1 VTIPSAAL
9 GRPGTTTTAL
19 GFGCSGIVGS
29 NTRSESMG
37 LLSAAVE
44 LGIRHFDV
52 ARSYGT
58 GDAEAI
64 LGDFLTTTNE
74 PCTVTSKCGIAPA
87 ATYGLPGRRTK
98 ALARAALRKVPGPY
112 RAVRSRATASV
123 QGGQFGPEQIRQ
135 SLETS
140 LRALRR
146 DRLEAFLLHEC
157 TPEEWASG
165 SIQEVLSDLVR
176 SGAIGCAG
184 PATSAA
190 GTLEI
195 LRHESLAVPLVQF
208 QDDGNMFGAELVGL
222 ARRRGTSTIT
232 HGVLDRNLRALRAH
246 LAGASEPA
254 LREWSGRL
262 DGEVTDA
269 SVLAALLLRRAMAR
283 NRGGVVL
290 FRTNDAGHL
299 RSTVEAVKT
308 DIAADQLQALEEL
321 IAQASASPQP

>member
-1 VTIPSAAL
+1 VTIPSAGL

-19 GFGCSGIVGS
+19 GFGCSGIIGS

-52 ARSYGT
+52 ARSYGS

-74 PCTVTSKCGIAPA
+74 PCTVTSKCGISPA
-87 ATYGLPGRRTK
+87 ATYGLAGRRTK
-98 ALARAALRKVPGPY
+98 ALARAALRRAPGPY
-112 RAVRSRATASV
+112 GVVRSWATASV
-123 QGGQFGPEQIRQ
+123 HGGQFAPEQIRR
-135 SLETS
+135 SLQTS

-165 SIQEVLSDLVR
+165 SVQEVLSDLVS
-176 SGAIGCAG
+176 SGAIGCSG
-184 PATSAA
+184 TATSAA

-195 LRHESLAVPLVQF
+195 LGHESPAVPLVQF
-208 QDDGNMFGAELVGL
+208 HDDGSMCGAEVFGL

-262 DGEVTDA
+262 DGEVTDPR
-269 SVLAALLLRRAMAR
+269 LLLRRAMAR

-299 RSTVEAVKT
+299 RSTVEAAKI
-308 DIAADQLQALEEL
+308 DITADQLQALEEL
-321 IAQASASPQP
+321 IAQASLSPQA

>member
-1 VTIPSAAL
+1 MIPSAGL

-52 ARSYGT
+52 ARSYGS

-98 ALARAALRKVPGPY
+98 ALARAVLRKVPGPY
-112 RAVRSRATASV
+112 YGAVRSRATARV
-123 QGGQFGPEQIRQ
+123 RGGQFGPEQIRQ

-165 SIQEVLSDLVR
+165 SVQEVLSDLVG

-184 PATSAA
+184 PATSVA

-195 LRHESLAVPLVQF
+195 LGHESLAVPLVQF
-208 QDDGNMFGAELVGL
+208 HDDGDMFGAEVIGSLDAVVR
-222 ARRRGTSTIT
+222 ARSPTGSSTGT
-232 HGVLDRNLRALRAH
+232 
-246 LAGASEPA
+246 
-254 LREWSGRL
+254 
-262 DGEVTDA
+262 
-269 SVLAALLLRRAMAR
+269 
-283 NRGGVVL
+283 
-290 FRTNDAGHL
+290 
-299 RSTVEAVKT
+299 
-308 DIAADQLQALEEL
+308 
-321 IAQASASPQP
+321 

>member
-1 VTIPSAAL
+1 MTIPSAGL
-9 GRPGTTTTAL
+9 GRPGTATTAL
-19 GFGCSGIVGS
+19 GFGCSGIIGS

-37 LLSAAVE
+37 LLSTAVE

-52 ARSYGT
+52 ARSYGS

-87 ATYGLPGRRTK
+87 VTYGLPGRRTK
-98 ALARAALRKVPGPY
+98 ALARAALRRIPGPY
-112 RAVRSRATASV
+112 GAVRARATASV
-123 QGGQFGPEQIRQ
+123 QRGQFGPKQIRR

-165 SIQEVLSDLVR
+165 SVQEVLSDFVG
-176 SGAIGCAG
+176 SGAIGCTG

-195 LRHESLAVPLVQF
+195 LAQESLAVPLVQF
-208 QDDGNMFGAELVGL
+208 HDDGDMFGAEVIGL
-222 ARRRGTSTIT
+222 ARRRRTSTIT
-232 HGVLDRNLRALRAH
+232 HGVLNWNLRALLAH

-254 LREWSGRL
+254 RREWSGRL

-299 RSTVEAVKT
+299 RSTVEATKT

-321 IAQASASPQP
+321 IAQASASPQA

>member
-1 VTIPSAAL
+1 
-9 GRPGTTTTAL
+9 
-19 GFGCSGIVGS
+19 
-29 NTRSESMG
+29 MG

-52 ARSYGT
+52 ARSYGS

-98 ALARAALRKVPGPY
+98 ALARAALRKVPAHY

-165 SIQEVLSDLVR
+165 SVQEVLSDLVG

-195 LRHESLAVPLVQF
+195 LGCESLAVPLAQF
-208 QDDGNMFGAELVGL
+208 HDDGDVFGAEVIGL

-246 LAGASEPA
+246 LAEASEPV

-262 DGEVTDA
+262 DGEVTDTN
-269 SVLAALLLRRAMAR
+269 VLAALLLRRAMVR

-299 RSTVEAVKT
+299 RSTVEAAKI

-321 IAQASASPQP
+321 IAQASASPQA

>member
-1 VTIPSAAL
+1 
-9 GRPGTTTTAL
+9 
-19 GFGCSGIVGS
+19 
-29 NTRSESMG
+29 MG

-52 ARSYGT
+52 ARSYGS

-64 LGDFLTTTNE
+64 LGDFLTTTHE
-74 PCTVTSKCGIAPA
+74 HCTVTSKCGIAPA
-87 ATYGLPGRRTK
+87 VTYGLPGRRTK
-98 ALARAALRKVPGPY
+98 ALARAALRRLPGPY
-112 RAVRSRATASV
+112 RAVRSLATASV
-123 QGGQFGPEQIRQ
+123 HGGQFNPDQIRR

-146 DRLEAFLLHEC
+146 DRLDVFLLHEC

-165 SIQEVLSDLVR
+165 SVQEVLSDLVG

-184 PATSAA
+184 PATSVA

-195 LRHESLAVPLVQF
+195 LVHESLAVPLVQF
-208 QDDGNMFGAELVGL
+208 HDDGDTFGAEVIGH
-222 ARRRGTSTIT
+222 ARRRETSTIT
-232 HGVLDRNLRALRAH
+232 HGVLDRNLRALQAH

-262 DGEVTDA
+262 DSEVTDS

-299 RSTVEAVKT
+299 RSTVEAATT
-308 DIAADQLQALEEL
+308 DIAAEQLQALEEL
-321 IAQASASPQP
+321 IAQASSSPQA

>member
-1 VTIPSAAL
+1 VTIPSAGL

-19 GFGCSGIVGS
+19 GFGCSGIVGL
-29 NTRSESMG
+29 NTRSESLG
-37 LLSAAVE
+37 LLSAALE

-52 ARSYGT
+52 ARSYGS

-74 PCTVTSKCGIAPA
+74 PCTVTSKCGISPA
-87 ATYGLPGRRTK
+87 ATYGLAGRRTK
-98 ALARAALRKVPGPY
+98 ALARAALRRAPGPY
-112 RAVRSRATASV
+112 GVVRSWATASV
-123 QGGQFGPEQIRQ
+123 HGGQFAPEQIRR
-135 SLETS
+135 SLQTS

-165 SIQEVLSDLVR
+165 SVQEVLSDLVG

-184 PATSAA
+184 PATSVGA
-190 GTLEI
+190 TLEI
-195 LRHESLAVPLVQF
+195 LGRESLAVPLVQF
-208 QDDGNMFGAELVGL
+208 HDDGDMFGAEVIGL
-222 ARRRGTSTIT
+222 ARCRGTTTIT

-269 SVLAALLLRRAMAR
+269 NVLAALLLRRAMAR

-299 RSTVEAVKT
+299 RSTVEAAKT
-308 DIAADQLQALEEL
+308 DIADDQLQALEEL
-321 IAQASASPQP
+321 IAQASVSPQA

>member
-1 VTIPSAAL
+1 MTIPSAGL

-19 GFGCSGIVGS
+19 GFGCSAIVGL
-29 NTRSESMG
+29 NTRREALG

-52 ARSYGT
+52 ARSYGS

-64 LGDFLTTTNE
+64 LGEFLTTTNE

-87 ATYGLPGRRTK
+87 AAYGLPAPRTK
-98 ALARAALRKVPGPY
+98 ALVRAALRKVPGLY
-112 RAVRSRATASV
+112 GAVRSRATASV
-123 QGGQFGPEQIRQ
+123 QGGRFGPEQIRQ

-146 DRLEAFLLHEC
+146 DRLEAFLLHDC

-165 SIQEVLSDLVR
+165 SVQEVLSDLVG

-184 PATSAA
+184 PATSTAA
-190 GTLEI
+190 TLEI
-195 LRHESLAVPLVQF
+195 LGRESLAVPLVQF
-208 QDDGNMFGAELVGL
+208 RDDGDMFGAEVIGL

-232 HGVLDRNLRALRAH
+232 HGVLDRNLKALRAH
-246 LAGASEPA
+246 LAGASEPE

-262 DGEVTDA
+262 EGEVTDA

-283 NRGGVVL
+283 NHGGVVL

-299 RSTVEAVKT
+299 RSTVEAAKT
-308 DIAADQLQALEEL
+308 DITSDQLQALEEL
-321 IAQASASPQP
+321 IAQASASPQA

>member
-1 VTIPSAAL
+1 
-9 GRPGTTTTAL
+9 
-19 GFGCSGIVGS
+19 
-29 NTRSESMG
+29 MG
-37 LLSAAVE
+37 LLSTAVE

-64 LGDFLTTTNE
+64 LGDFLSTTHE

-87 ATYGLPGRRTK
+87 VTYGLPGRRTK
-98 ALARAALRKVPGPY
+98 ALARAVLRRVPGPY
-112 RAVRSRATASV
+112 GAVRSRATARV
-123 QGGQFGPEQIRQ
+123 RGGQFGPDQMRQ

-146 DRLEAFLLHEC
+146 DRIEAFLLHEC
-157 TPEEWASG
+157 SAEEWASG
-165 SIQEVLSDLVR
+165 SVQEVLSDLVG

-184 PATSAA
+184 PATSAPRS
-190 GTLEI
+190 LEI
-195 LRHESLAVPLVQF
+195 LRHASSAVPLVQF
-208 QDDGNMFGAELVGL
+208 RDDGDTFGAEVIGV
-222 ARRRGTSTIT
+222 ARRCGTSTIT
-232 HGVLDRNLRALRAH
+232 HGVLDRNLKALRSH
-246 LAGASEPA
+246 LAGASESV
-254 LREWSGRL
+254 LREWSSRL

-299 RSTVEAVKT
+299 RSTVEAAT
-308 DIAADQLQALEEL
+308 TAIAADQLQALEEL
-321 IAQASASPQP
+321 LAQASASPQS

>member
-1 VTIPSAAL
+1 
-9 GRPGTTTTAL
+9 
-19 GFGCSGIVGS
+19 
-29 NTRSESMG
+29 MG

-52 ARSYGT
+52 ARSYGS

-74 PCTVTSKCGIAPA
+74 LCTVTSKCGIAPA
-87 ATYGLPGRRTK
+87 STRGLPGRRTK
-98 ALARAALRKVPGPY
+98 ALARAVLRKVPGPY
-112 RAVRSRATASV
+112 YGLVRSRATARV

-165 SIQEVLSDLVR
+165 SVQEVLSDLVG

-195 LRHESLAVPLVQF
+195 LGHESLAVPLVQF
-208 QDDGNMFGAELVGL
+208 HDDGDMFGTEVIGL
-222 ARRRGTSTIT
+222 ARRHGTSTIT
-232 HGVLDRNLRALRAH
+232 HGVLDRNLKALRAH

-262 DGEVTDA
+262 DGEVTDG

-299 RSTVEAVKT
+299 RSTVEAAKT
-308 DIAADQLQALEEL
+308 DIAADQLQALEDL
-321 IAQASASPQP
+321 IAEASTSPQA

>member
-1 VTIPSAAL
+1 
-9 GRPGTTTTAL
+9 
-19 GFGCSGIVGS
+19 
-29 NTRSESMG
+29 MG

-52 ARSYGT
+52 ARSYGS

-74 PCTVTSKCGIAPA
+74 PCTVISKCGIAPA
-87 ATYGLPGRRTK
+87 ATYGLSGRRTK

-112 RAVRSRATASV
+112 RALRSRATASV
-123 QGGQFGPEQIRQ
+123 QGGQFGPEQIRR

-165 SIQEVLSDLVR
+165 SVQEVLSDLVG

-195 LRHESLAVPLVQF
+195 LGHESIAVPLVQF
-208 QDDGNMFGAELVGL
+208 HDDGEHV
-222 ARRRGTSTIT
+222 RRRGDRARSTPWNEHDHPRGPRPEPEGVAGSPCRSERSGAAGVVGPARWRGDRRERARRAAPAPC
-232 HGVLDRNLRALRAH
+232 HGPQPRWRRALPDQRRRPSPLDGRGRQDRHGGRPA
-246 LAGASEPA
+246 AGARGADRPGVCQPA
-254 LREWSGRL
+254 GLSQ
-262 DGEVTDA
+262 
-269 SVLAALLLRRAMAR
+269 VLASRRRNQPPLL
-283 NRGGVVL
+283 
-290 FRTNDAGHL
+290 GHY
-299 RSTVEAVKT
+299 
-308 DIAADQLQALEEL
+308 
-321 IAQASASPQP
+321 

>member
-1 VTIPSAAL
+1 
-9 GRPGTTTTAL
+9 
-19 GFGCSGIVGS
+19 
-29 NTRSESMG
+29 M
-37 LLSAAVE
+37 
-44 LGIRHFDV
+44 
-52 ARSYGT
+52 
-58 GDAEAI
+58 
-64 LGDFLTTTNE
+64 
-74 PCTVTSKCGIAPA
+74 
-87 ATYGLPGRRTK
+87 
-98 ALARAALRKVPGPY
+98 
-112 RAVRSRATASV
+112 RSRATASV
-123 QGGQFGPEQIRQ
+123 QGGQFGPEQIRR

-146 DRLEAFLLHEC
+146 DHLEAFLLHEC

-165 SIQEVLSDLVR
+165 SVQEVLSDLVG

-195 LRHESLAVPLVQF
+195 LGHESIAVPLVQF
-208 QDDGNMFGAELVGL
+208 HDDGDMFGAEVIGL

-232 HGVLDRNLRALRAH
+232 HGVLDRNLRVLRAH
-246 LAGASEPA
+246 LAGASEAA

-299 RSTVEAVKT
+299 RSTVEAAKT

-321 IAQASASPQP
+321 IAQASASPQA

>member
-1 VTIPSAAL
+1 M
-9 GRPGTTTTAL
+9 R
-19 GFGCSGIVGS
+19 
-29 NTRSESMG
+29 

-52 ARSYGT
+52 ARSYGS

-112 RAVRSRATASV
+112 RALRSRATASM
-123 QGGQFGPEQIRQ
+123 QGGQFGPEQIRR

-146 DRLEAFLLHEC
+146 DHIEAFLLHEC

-165 SIQEVLSDLVR
+165 SVQEVLSDLVG

-195 LRHESLAVPLVQF
+195 LGHESLAVPLVQF
-208 QDDGNMFGAELVGL
+208 HDDGDMFGAEVIGL

-232 HGVLDRNLRALRAH
+232 HGVLHRNLRALRAS

-299 RSTVEAVKT
+299 RSTVEAAKT

-321 IAQASASPQP
+321 IAQASVSPQA